1 MLLTDKYAPKK
12 IDDLIGNDQIK
23 DRVRQW
29 ILNWLSGKRQRPLL
43 LAGPPGVG
51 KTALAYAAA
60 KEYDLDL
67 IEMNA
72 SELRNKKRVE
82 KILHGAMMAGSLS
95 GAGKII
101 LIDDVDALQGRKDFG
116 GAGAIAKVLKERA
129 APIILSAADAWD
141 KKLSSIKA
149 ECELLNMKRV
159 SKPTIKN
166 FLINVAKLEEMDQG
180 IVEHIAENSS
190 GDVRSALND
199 LQAGNTGSRDRE
211 IDIFNRIRTIFKA
224 KDYAEAASATHGDID
239 YNIIKLWVDENIPN
253 EYEKM
258 DDLALAYNWLSRG
271 DIFEGR
277 IRMSYWKYLK
287 YAIALSTIGVSMAKD
302 EPYRKFTK
310 YSFPSYLKAMSQT
323 IIRRAMRKKIGL
335 KIGAKV
341 HTNRKQAL
349 EYLPLIKEMSRDKS
363 GEIADYF
370 EFVED
375 ELAFIME
382 TSPRKIRKK

>member
-51 KTALAYAAA
+51 KTALAYATA

-129 APIILSAADAWD
+129 APIIVSAADAWN
-141 KKLSSIKA
+141 KKLSSIRS
-149 ECELLNMKRV
+149 EGELLNMKRV

-166 FLINVAKLEEMDQG
+166 FLTNVAKLEEIDQG
-180 IVEHIAENSS
+180 IVEHIAEHSS

-287 YAIALSTIGVSMAKD
+287 YAIALSTIGVSMAKE

-310 YSFPSYLKAMSQT
+310 YSFPTYLKAMSQT
-323 IIRRAMRKKIGL
+323 IIRRAMLKKIGL

-363 GEIADYF
+363 PEIADYY